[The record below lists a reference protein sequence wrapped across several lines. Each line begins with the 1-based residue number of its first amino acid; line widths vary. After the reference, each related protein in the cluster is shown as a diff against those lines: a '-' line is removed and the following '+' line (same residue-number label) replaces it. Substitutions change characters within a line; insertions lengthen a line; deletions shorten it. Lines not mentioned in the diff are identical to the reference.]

1 MIRPVLLAAVL
12 VLGAAGSLP
21 ADDRVLG
28 LLREGNVATYSLD
41 YDRALTL
48 YNQAAALAPDDPTV
62 HRAIAT
68 VAWLRIMFLRGTVT
82 VDDYMGD
89 VATGDVKLPPPPADL
104 AREFHE
110 HIGRANSLAERAV
123 AARPRDPKAHY
134 DHGAALGVLASYTG
148 SVDGKLWG
156 AFTAAKGAYSAHE
169 KVLELDPARKDAGLV
184 VGTYRYIVSTRV
196 FALRWMAYLV
206 GFGGNKEKAL
216 QLLEGAAAFPSDVQ
230 ADARFALV
238 LIYSRERQFNDAL
251 RMVRAL
257 QASFPRNRLLW
268 LEEGATAI
276 RANRAAEAE
285 RAIET
290 GFAKLAADSRP
301 RIVGEEALWRL
312 KRATARVMLGKTA
325 EARNDAQSVL
335 GAPDARLWVKA
346 RAHVELGKIADLSGD
361 RTLAKREYQT
371 GLTLAERSN
380 DPQGKTDAR
389 RLLDKAYTR
398 GDK

>member
-12 VLGAAGSLP
+12 VLGAAASLP
-21 ADDRVLG
+21 ADDRALA

-48 YNQAAALAPDDPTV
+48 YNQAKALTPEDPTV

-82 VDDYMGD
+82 ADDYMGEI
-89 VATGDVKLPPPPADL
+89 ASSDVKLPPPPKDL
-104 AREFHE
+104 ANTFHE
-110 HIGRANSLAERAV
+110 HITRARTLAERAV
-123 AARPRDPKAHY
+123 AARPNDPKAHY
-134 DHGAALGVLASYTG
+134 DLGAALGVLASYTG

-156 AFTAAKGAYSAHE
+156 AFTAAKGAYGAHE
-169 KVLELDPARKDAGLV
+169 KVLELDPSRKDAGLV
-184 VGTYRYIVSTRV
+184 VGTYRYIVSTRAMPV
-196 FALRWMAYLV
+196 RWMAYLV
-206 GFGGNKEKAL
+206 GFGGGKEHGI
-216 QLLEGAAAFPSDVQ
+216 QLLEGAASFPSDVQ

-238 LIYSRERQFNDAL
+238 LIYSRERRFDDAL
-251 RMVRAL
+251 RTVRAL

-285 RAIET
+285 RAIEAGLAKT
-290 GFAKLAADSRP
+290 GADNRP
-301 RIVGEEALWRL
+301 RIVGEDALWRL
-312 KRATARVMLGKTA
+312 KRATARVMTGKTA
-325 EARNDAQSVL
+325 AAREDAQFVL
-335 GAPDARLWVKA
+335 AAPDARLWVKA
-346 RAHVELGKIADLSGD
+346 RAHVELGKIADLAGN
-361 RTLAKREYQT
+361 RTLARQEYQS

-380 DPQGKTDAR
+380 DPQGRAEAR

-398 GDK
+398 GGT